1 MFFFVVCILQT
12 QIPFISPENY
22 EIKCGTRAY
31 NAFYLEWKK
40 SILMFQWKN
49 IYKMHPDPE
58 NWVLKYV

>member
-31 NAFYLEWKK
+31 NAFYLEWKNPYLCF
-40 SILMFQWKN
+40 S
-49 IYKMHPDPE
+49 E
-58 NWVLKYV
+58 KYI